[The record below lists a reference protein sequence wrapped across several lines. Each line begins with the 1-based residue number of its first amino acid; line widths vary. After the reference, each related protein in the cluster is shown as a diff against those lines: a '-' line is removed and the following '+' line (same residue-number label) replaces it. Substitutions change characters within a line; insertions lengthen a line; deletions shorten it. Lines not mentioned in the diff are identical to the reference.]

1 MLNFIQNKTRDKK
14 HAMKIEKNKI
24 KIDTSK
30 MKTAMGANN
39 ITLANNELS
48 SQVTVDKKATWLT
61 NLKYEY
67 MYMNQWKC
75 VCT

>member
-48 SQVTVDKKATWLT
+48 SQVTVDKKAT
-61 NLKYEY
+61 
-67 MYMNQWKC
+67 
-75 VCT
+75 